1 MKRKIKPISK
11 KFNKEK
17 SMKKTKQ
24 IVQNK
29 NNSEQKIKAKPFATQ
44 QEMLKEIFMF
54 YENINNLSSA
64 KAKKAFF
71 NKIKQRI
78 ILTRQKQQNDLLNVF
93 AKHKWS
99 DLEFL
104 GLLLSI
110 SFFALKGRYIHFSD
124 IYNLLDCGIFSL
136 EELLEV
142 FGAGCSPLFIF
153 DYLNS
158 SSGLCF
164 GLSPRLRSII
174 TQKTL
179 KGLPK
184 ISEKQEEK
192 PVNKTKQPLNPALK
206 SVNSIC
212 SELSKYV
219 IGQDKAKKVLAT
231 ALFEHILRSRLKEK
245 GEVKLDKKNVLL
257 IGPTGCG
264 KTYLC
269 QMLAKIADI
278 PFFMADCTQYTAS
291 GYVGGDT
298 QDIIVS
304 LAQKTNT
311 KEGGTIPLSIVF
323 LDEFDK
329 LKFNEDRHGFDMTR
343 KTQETLLKMLESD
356 KYSCGVKSFS
366 MRANN
371 TYDISRVLFIASGAF
386 SDLEEE
392 TKEKNSIGFT
402 QSADSKRENID
413 VIKIAKYGFL
423 PEILGRLTYRVRLE
437 KLSKQELSDILTKTE
452 DNPIC
457 QYKALFKECGKDLV
471 LPKETLET
479 IVQQAFDSKTGARGL
494 NTSLGEYLQE
504 QMCSMELP
512 KEEFKPENKDV
523 QKEPEKAASL

>member
-1 MKRKIKPISK
+1 MKKEIKSISK
-11 KFNKEK
+11 NLSKEK
-17 SMKKTKQ
+17 SEKKTKQ

-29 NNSEQKIKAKPFATQ
+29 NCTEQKIKAKPFATQ

-54 YENINNLSSA
+54 YENINKISSA
-64 KAKKAFF
+64 KAKKTFF

-78 ILTRQKQQNDLLNVF
+78 ILTRQKQASELLNIFV
-93 AKHKWS
+93 KHKWS

-104 GLLLSI
+104 GLLLAI

-124 IYNLLDCGIFSL
+124 IYNFLDCGIFTL

-142 FGAGCSPLFIF
+142 FGAGCSPLFVF
-153 DYLNS
+153 DYLSS

-164 GLSPRLRSII
+164 GISPRLRSII

-192 PVNKTKQPLNPALK
+192 PVNKAKQTLNPALK
-206 SVNSIC
+206 SINSIC
-212 SELSKYV
+212 AELSKYV

-269 QMLAKIADI
+269 QMLAKIAGI

-329 LKFNEDRHGFDMTR
+329 LKFNKDRHGFDMTR

-356 KYSCGVKSFS
+356 KYSCGIKSFS
-366 MRANN
+366 MRSSNS
-371 TYDISRVLFIASGAF
+371 YDISRVLFIASGAF

-392 TKEKNSIGFT
+392 IKEQNIIGFT
-402 QSADSKRENID
+402 QSTNSLKENID
-413 VIKIAKYGFL
+413 MVKIAKYGFL
-423 PEILGRLTYRVRLE
+423 PEILGRLTYHVCLE
-437 KLSKQELSDILTKTE
+437 KLTKQELSDILTKTE

-479 IVQQAFDSKTGARGL
+479 IVQQAFESQTGARGL
-494 NTSLGEYLQE
+494 NTSLGQYLQE

-512 KEEFKPENKDV
+512 KEEFEPENKDIP
-523 QKEPEKAASL
+523 KEQEKEASL